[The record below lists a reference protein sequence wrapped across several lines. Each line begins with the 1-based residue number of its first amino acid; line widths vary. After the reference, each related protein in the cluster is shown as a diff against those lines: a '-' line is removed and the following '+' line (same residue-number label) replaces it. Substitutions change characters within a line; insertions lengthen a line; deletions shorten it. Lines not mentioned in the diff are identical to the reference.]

1 MPNTT
6 RVEEA
11 ADLGFQLGHTS
22 YVLTTELTA
31 ALSGLNVT
39 PRNICVL
46 RAALTGDHTQIRLAD
61 MCQLDKTTMVVTVD
75 ELEKSG
81 LVERQPSPT
90 DRRAR
95 IIVVTEK
102 GVRVAGEAKAI
113 IDDVYG
119 DVLASLPEDIRGAF
133 VKGLTLLADD
143 RLSTP
148 AQCRNAPR
156 RRM

>member
-1 MPNTT
+1 MANTP

-31 ALSGLNVT
+31 ALSGLGVT
-39 PRNICVL
+39 QRSYCVL
-46 RAALTGDHTQIRLAD
+46 KSALTGDHTQIRLAD

-75 ELEKSG
+75 ELEKAG

-102 GVRVAGEAKAI
+102 GVRVSGEAEEI
-113 IDDVYG
+113 VDGVYR
-119 DVLASLPEDIRGAF
+119 DVLAALPDDVRPGF
-133 VKGLTLLADD
+133 VAGLTLLAEG
-143 RLSTP
+143 RLSIP
-148 AQCRNAPR
+148 LPCRNGPR
-156 RRM
+156 RRL